1 MPIDDSYRN
10 EVRLHGAGKVNIAFE
25 AGTKP
30 PTKINFLL
38 EKVSNPAGSTAG
50 AGSDFFHIYRKH
62 RQTELE
68 RLKLMEVEDQED
80 LEQSEFQQRRHELMV
95 MDDATTEKK
104 RAKRQRRRNAKRLAL
119 EATKQKKKQKTE
131 LPQINEPDTTQVPQ
145 TSELGEASATDLNV

>member
-1 MPIDDSYRN
+1 
-10 EVRLHGAGKVNIAFE
+10 
-25 AGTKP
+25 
-30 PTKINFLL
+30 
-38 EKVSNPAGSTAG
+38 
-50 AGSDFFHIYRKH
+50 
-62 RQTELE
+62 
-68 RLKLMEVEDQED
+68 MEVEDQED

>member
-1 MPIDDSYRN
+1 
-10 EVRLHGAGKVNIAFE
+10 
-25 AGTKP
+25 P

-68 RLKLMEVEDQED
+68 RLKLMEVEDKED

-95 MDDATTEKK
+95 LDDAATGKR
-104 RAKRQRRRNAKRLAL
+104 RAKRQRRKNAKRLAL
-119 EATKQKKKQKTE
+119 EATKLIKKQKTE
-131 LPQINEPDTTQVPQ
+131 PPLIKTPDTTEVLQ
-145 TSELGEASATDLNV
+145 TSEPGEASAADLNV